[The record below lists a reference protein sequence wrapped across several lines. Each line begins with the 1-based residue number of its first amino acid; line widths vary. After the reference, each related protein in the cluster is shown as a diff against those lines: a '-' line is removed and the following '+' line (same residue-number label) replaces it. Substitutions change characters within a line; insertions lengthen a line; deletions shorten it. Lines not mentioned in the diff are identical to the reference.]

1 MSSIGE
7 WRKGED
13 VPTLG
18 ERRKGVD
25 ERESRVRDGIDF
37 DADAGRLR
45 RRTRYLK
52 VLLKDNGT
60 WVGLGATA
68 ASNPSADDYSDTDS
82 VIRAYCQSQWRT
94 DFNMQSY
101 CIKNQKAAIA
111 VLLLGKPHDISQDQ
125 FVSVRQECA
134 NQWETDFSMREY
146 CEKQQYSAIRELKQ

>member
-1 MSSIGE
+1 MFLHWGRGEKGWTSVKAVCGMVSILMLTQ
-7 WRKGED
+7 
-13 VPTLG
+13 V
-18 ERRKGVD
+18 VYAD
-25 ERESRVRDGIDF
+25 ELATS
-37 DADAGRLR
+37 ASGR
-45 RRTRYLK
+45 K

-111 VLLLGKPHDISQDQ
+111 VLLLGKPHDVSQDQ